1 MNEIKY
7 LIEDCHMTIKDV
19 SKRMNMSYDWLLK
32 VWRNISV
39 DPTFFFRKYKS
50 QDKYKKLHN
59 RARDVIN
66 ESIINSEKPIQIS
79 DLIKLV
85 HEKA

>member
-7 LIEDCHMTIKDV
+7 LIEDCQLTIKDV
-19 SKRMNMSYDWLLK
+19 SKRMNISYNRLLK
-32 VWRNISV
+32 VWRNINV
-39 DPTFFFRKYKS
+39 DPTFYFRKYRS
-50 QDKYKKLHN
+50 TDKYKKLHN